1 VRSLTRLQR
10 WLQRVYEIEVEYD
23 VMDFLITDEVL
34 AKALQGDAARSGC
47 PEKVLL
53 RQSSEELAMTLYLA
67 PEVLQSLGNRGAVG
81 DNQQAEAFCQAV
93 EGVSHFLYLAWRAGF
108 ERELTQLELELQAE
122 IDKFIGLVALN
133 KDAGGTRGADL
144 CSWLFDY
151 VSFENGLDN
160 RDRERYEVA
169 NFYAGQY
176 CRQLNSRYLRIQDG
190 AGLTRELRRFYRQ
203 GQHGKLSM
211 IERKMH

>member
-1 VRSLTRLQR
+1 
-10 WLQRVYEIEVEYD
+10 
-23 VMDFLITDEVL
+23 MDFLITDEVL

-122 IDKFIGLVALN
+122 IDKFIGLVVLN

-151 VSFENGLDN
+151 VSFENGLDK